1 MSLLKL
7 EEIKQQCRV
16 ELDFTED
23 DALLTAI
30 GDAAQ
35 TRTETRINRK
45 LYAEVIPG
53 MDPDGIVMPADIK
66 QALLLLVGYWYENRV
81 AVNDFEQSEAPLA
94 YNWLVEPYRYIP
106 L

>member
-1 MSLLKL
+1 MSLLTL
-7 EEIKQQCRV
+7 EEMKSQCRI
-16 ELDFTED
+16 ELDFSED
-23 DALLTAI
+23 DALLTAL

-45 LYAEVIPG
+45 LYAKVIPG
-53 MDPDGIVMPADIK
+53 MDPDGLVMPADVK

-94 YNWLVEPYRYIP
+94 FNWLVDPYRYIP

>member
-1 MSLLKL
+1 MSLLTL
-7 EEIKQQCRV
+7 DEIKVQCRL
-16 ELDFTED
+16 EPDFNDED
-23 DALLTAI
+23 TLLTSL

-45 LYAEVIPG
+45 LYDKVTPG
-53 MDPDGIVMPADIK
+53 MDPDGLVMPEDIK
-66 QALLLLVGYWYENRV
+66 RALLLLVCYWYENRV

-94 YNWLVEPYRYIP
+94 YNWLVDPYRYIP

>member
-1 MSLLKL
+1 MSLLTL

-23 DALLTAI
+23 DTLLTAI
-30 GDAAQ
+30 GLAAQ

-45 LYAEVIPG
+45 LYAEAPPET
-53 MDPDGIVMPADIK
+53 DPDGLMLPDDVK
-66 QALLLLVGYWYENRV
+66 QAMLMLVSYWYENRV
-81 AVNDFEQSEAPLA
+81 AANDFEQSEAPLA
-94 YNWLVEPYRYIP
+94 YNWLVDPYRYIP

>member
-1 MSLLKL
+1 MSLLTL

-23 DALLTAI
+23 DELLTAI

-45 LYAEVIPG
+45 LYEKEVPDT
-53 MDPDGIVMPADIK
+53 DPDGLLLPDDVK

-94 YNWLVEPYRYIP
+94 YNWLVDPYRYIP

>member
-1 MSLLKL
+1 MSLLTL

-45 LYAEVIPG
+45 LYAGVIPG
-53 MDPDGIVMPADIK
+53 MDPDGLVMPADIK
-66 QALLLLVGYWYENRV
+66 QALLLLIGYWYENRV

-94 YNWLVEPYRYIP
+94 YNWLVDPYRYIP